1 MNGFRIETL
10 RETNS
15 EENDVLSALHQFYKG
30 FNGGDIDILSEN
42 WSQSSAAIMS
52 NPLGG
57 VLKGWPEIEGLYKRL
72 FSGPIDVNVEFY
84 DIEINQ
90 WSNGFL
96 AVGREK
102 GRVTLGKDSSNMESI
117 PLEIRTSRF
126 FMFDEDKECFKQV
139 HHHGSIV
146 YPDMLASYQDLV
158 NKANN

>member
-1 MNGFRIETL
+1 MNSFRIEIL
-10 RETNS
+10 KES
-15 EENDVLSALHQFYKG
+15 DPKDSAVLAALHQFYKG
-30 FNGGDIDILSEN
+30 FNEGDIDLLSEN
-42 WSQSSAAIMS
+42 WSQSAAAIMS

-57 VLKGWPEIEGLYKRL
+57 VLKGWSKIEGLYQRL

-102 GRVTLGKDSSNMESI
+102 GRVTLGKGSSNMQSSS
-117 PLEIRTSRF
+117 LEIRTSRF
-126 FMFDEDKECFKQV
+126 FIFDEDKECFKQL

-146 YPDMLASYQDLV
+146 FPDMLASYQELV
-158 NKANN
+158 NKANH

>member
-10 RETNS
+10 QG
-15 EENDVLSALHQFYKG
+15 NDSKECTVLASLHQFYKG
-30 FNGGDIDILSEN
+30 FNRGDIDLLSEN

-57 VLKGWPEIEGLYKRL
+57 VLKGWSEIAGLYKKL
-72 FSGPIDVNVEFY
+72 FTGPLDVHVEFY
-84 DIEINQ
+84 DIVINQ

-102 GRVTLGKDSSNMESI
+102 GSVSLIEGGFIKEALPI
-117 PLEIRTSRF
+117 EIRTSRF
-126 FMFDEDKECFKQV
+126 FMFDEKKESFKQL

-158 NKANN
+158 NLANN